1 MKEKVVKLFVIG
13 DVTVD
18 HLYFLE
24 RIPRAGEEA
33 TPIRSTLIPGG
44 AGGSLAYYAAQLGHQ
59 VTLGA
64 RVGNDAFQ
72 EVALSKLRAVGV
84 DLSAIQKDENTL
96 TSTITIMV
104 TPDAERSMISA
115 GGANRNLD
123 AAELPKKDIETSDA
137 LIISAYALVSGMQR
151 EYTVKAMQIA
161 QKQNIPIFIDL
172 GTGAV
177 NTAGT
182 KLLEIVKSADYLL
195 MNQLELS
202 RITGQT
208 SISDALEGLHA
219 QGVHNVV
226 VKVGSMGAIVWTPEE
241 SELIEGY
248 EIDGVADSTGAGDG
262 FTAAFAHAI
271 LQGYDMKR
279 AAQYANVVGAM
290 VATHIGAQSA
300 KISHENILERIQER
314 YAKASVN
321 QNISSEPKPVKVVQA
336 PSKPVPAPQAAL
348 IEPTDVI
355 EPEVVKT
362 LEPEGVPQGVKAAP
376 VKKTRVKA
384 KA

>member
-1 MKEKVVKLFVIG
+1 VKFFVIG

-24 RIPRAGEEA
+24 RIPSAGEEA

-44 AGGSLAYYAAQLGHQ
+44 AGGSLAYYAAQLGHD

-64 RVGNDAFQ
+64 RVGDDAFQ
-72 EVALSKLRAVGV
+72 DVALSKLKAVGV
-84 DLSAIQKDENTL
+84 DLSAIQHDQHTL

-123 AAELPKKDIETSDA
+123 AADLPKKAIETSDA

-161 QKQNIPIFIDL
+161 QKQNIPVFIDL

-202 RITGQT
+202 RITGQI

-279 AAQYANVVGAM
+279 AAQYANVVGAL

-300 KISHENILERIQER
+300 KISHQNILERVEER
-314 YAKASVN
+314 YGKVASV
-321 QNISSEPKPVKVVQA
+321 SEKTFNNPKPVK
-336 PSKPVPAPQAAL
+336 PSSKPIQSEAAKPESVQPQAVPQPPL
-348 IEPTDVI
+348 IEPPAMGKV
-355 EPEVVKT
+355 ELVKET
-362 LEPEGVPQGVKAAP
+362 KEAP

-384 KA
+384 KV

>member
-1 MKEKVVKLFVIG
+1 VKLFVIG

-33 TPIRSTLIPGG
+33 MPIRSTLIPGG

-64 RVGNDAFQ
+64 RVGNDPFQ
-72 EVALSKLRAVGV
+72 EVALSKLKAVGV

-123 AAELPKKDIETSDA
+123 AAELPKKVIEESDA
-137 LIISAYALVSGMQR
+137 MILSAYALVSGMQR
-151 EYTVKAMQIA
+151 EYTVKAMQLA
-161 QKQNIPIFIDL
+161 QKQKIPIFIDL

-195 MNQLELS
+195 MNQLELA

-271 LQGYDMKR
+271 LLGYDMKR
-279 AAQYANVVGAM
+279 AAQYANVVGAL
-290 VATHIGAQSA
+290 VATNIGAQSA
-300 KISHENILERIQER
+300 KISHQNILERVEER
-314 YAKASVN
+314 YGKEPSIAQKSVD
-321 QNISSEPKPVKVVQA
+321 SPKPAKVPSRPVQ
-336 PSKPVPAPQAAL
+336 SESLKPEPIKPQAMPEPLL
-348 IEPTDVI
+348 IEPPAVSK
-355 EPEVVKT
+355 PEVVKEAPAKET
-362 LEPEGVPQGVKAAP
+362 P

-384 KA
+384 KV

>member
-1 MKEKVVKLFVIG
+1 LESHLPKIYQSLSQIKEYAVKLFVIG

-33 TPIRSTLIPGG
+33 MPIRSTLIPGG
-44 AGGSLAYYAAQLGHQ
+44 AGGSLAYYSAQLGHQ

-64 RVGNDAFQ
+64 RVGNDPFQ
-72 EVALSKLRAVGV
+72 EVALSKLQTVGV
-84 DLSAIQKDENTL
+84 DLSAIQKDQNTL

-123 AAELPKKDIETSDA
+123 AAELPKKAIEDSDA
-137 LIISAYALVSGMQR
+137 MIISAYALVSGMQR
-151 EYTVKAMQIA
+151 EYTVKAMQLA
-161 QKQNIPIFIDL
+161 QKQKIPVFIDL

-195 MNQLELS
+195 MNQLELA

-279 AAQYANVVGAM
+279 AAQYANVVGAL
-290 VATHIGAQSA
+290 VATHIGAQAA
-300 KISHENILERIQER
+300 KISHQNILERVEER
-314 YAKASVN
+314 YGKQVAKSQKSVSPAKAAG
-321 QNISSEPKPVKVVQA
+321 QASSHA
-336 PSKPVPAPQAAL
+336 RTATDRTANPQ
-348 IEPTDVI
+348 
-355 EPEVVKT
+355 
-362 LEPEGVPQGVKAAP
+362 Q
-376 VKKTRVKA
+376 TRA
-384 KA
+384 

>member
-1 MKEKVVKLFVIG
+1 MKLFVIG

-33 TPIRSTLIPGG
+33 MPIRSTLIPGG

-64 RVGNDAFQ
+64 RVGNDPFQ
-72 EVALSKLRAVGV
+72 EVALSKLKAVGV

-123 AAELPKKDIETSDA
+123 AAELPKKAIEDSDA
-137 LIISAYALVSGMQR
+137 MIISAYALVSGMQR
-151 EYTVKAMQIA
+151 EYTVKAMQLA
-161 QKQNIPIFIDL
+161 QKLKIPIFIDL

-195 MNQLELS
+195 MNQLELA
-202 RITGQT
+202 RITGHT

-219 QGVHNVV
+219 QGVHTVV
-226 VKVGSMGAIVWTPEE
+226 VKVGSMGAIVWTPED

-271 LQGYDMKR
+271 LLGM
-279 AAQYANVVGAM
+279 
-290 VATHIGAQSA
+290 T
-300 KISHENILERIQER
+300 
-314 YAKASVN
+314 
-321 QNISSEPKPVKVVQA
+321 
-336 PSKPVPAPQAAL
+336 
-348 IEPTDVI
+348 
-355 EPEVVKT
+355 
-362 LEPEGVPQGVKAAP
+362 
-376 VKKTRVKA
+376 
-384 KA
+384 

>member
-1 MKEKVVKLFVIG
+1 
-13 DVTVD
+13 
-18 HLYFLE
+18 
-24 RIPRAGEEA
+24 
-33 TPIRSTLIPGG
+33 
-44 AGGSLAYYAAQLGHQ
+44 
-59 VTLGA
+59 
-64 RVGNDAFQ
+64 
-72 EVALSKLRAVGV
+72 V
-84 DLSAIQKDENTL
+84 DLSAIQKDQNTL

-123 AAELPKKDIETSDA
+123 AAELPKKAIEDSDA
-137 LIISAYALVSGMQR
+137 MIISAYALVSGMQR
-151 EYTVKAMQIA
+151 EYTVKAMQLA
-161 QKQNIPIFIDL
+161 QKQKIPVFIDL

-195 MNQLELS
+195 MNQLELA
-202 RITGQT
+202 RITGQI

-279 AAQYANVVGAM
+279 AAQYANVVGAL
-290 VATHIGAQSA
+290 VATHIGAQAA
-300 KISHENILERIQER
+300 KISHENILERLEQR
-314 YAKASVN
+314 YGKQASTSQKPVGSPKTASDPQAAKAPGKPVA
-321 QNISSEPKPVKVVQA
+321 QPEPLLIEPQASSELEAV
-336 PSKPVPAPQAAL
+336 KPVPVKKAR
-348 IEPTDVI
+348 
-355 EPEVVKT
+355 VKT
-362 LEPEGVPQGVKAAP
+362 KA
-376 VKKTRVKA
+376 
-384 KA
+384 

>member
-1 MKEKVVKLFVIG
+1 VKLFVIG

-33 TPIRSTLIPGG
+33 MPIRSTLIPGG

-64 RVGNDAFQ
+64 RVGNDPFQ
-72 EVALSKLRAVGV
+72 EVALSKLKAVGV

-123 AAELPKKDIETSDA
+123 AAELPKKVIEDSDA
-137 LIISAYALVSGMQR
+137 MILSAYALVSGMQR
-151 EYTVKAMQIA
+151 EYTVKAMQLA
-161 QKQNIPIFIDL
+161 QKQKIPVFIDL

-195 MNQLELS
+195 MNQLELA
-202 RITGQT
+202 RITGHT

-262 FTAAFAHAI
+262 FTAAFVHAI
-271 LQGYDMKR
+271 LLGYDMKR
-279 AAQYANVVGAM
+279 AAQYANVVGAI
-290 VATHIGAQSA
+290 VATHVGAQGA
-300 KISHENILERIQER
+300 KISHHNILERVEER
-314 YAKASVN
+314 YGK
-321 QNISSEPKPVKVVQA
+321 QSSTVHKPVDSPKPVKISSRLVQ
-336 PSKPVPAPQAAL
+336 PEPVKLQTMPEPLL
-348 IEPTDVI
+348 IESPAVSK
-355 EPEVVKT
+355 PEVVK
-362 LEPEGVPQGVKAAP
+362 AAP
-376 VKKTRVKA
+376 AKETPVKTRVKA